1 MESKVA
7 PSPPA
12 VSALVCGLDAAGGNL
27 VRPAATSVINVE
39 TVFGARRRKNQKT
52 GAFGT
57 FQMN

>member
-1 MESKVA
+1 VA
-7 PSPPA
+7 PSPPT